1 MKKQN
6 SKIKNPVLS
15 ARAVAVEVLAGLD
28 IQKHDAAAR
37 LDKLMDKTN
46 ERARATDLVF
56 GVIRNLAAL
65 DAVLQ
70 KTASIKQELTN
81 KQILA
86 LLRIGAYEL
95 MYVPATPD
103 YAILNDAANLAATVS
118 KKSAGFVN
126 AVLRNLQR
134 AIQNRSLPLENQNQR
149 RILPTTDNSGCVF
162 TTDILP
168 DPQQDLAGFLSQA
181 FSLPAWLIS
190 QWLTDFGPQQTWQIS
205 QASNRRPSV
214 ILRPN
219 TLKINAEQ
227 LRQRL
232 EEDQLE
238 VQFSPDSTCLKLMQS
253 VDIARLKS
261 FQEGL
266 FFVQDIAAFEAITL
280 LPPEKDQTVLDLCA
294 APGTKTAVLAAAMQ
308 NTGTIYATDADSKRL
323 QKVTQNCQRLGI
335 RNVQIIEPNN
345 LGLLLAQKPAFDAVI
360 IDVPCSNTG
369 VLARRAEARWR
380 LDENSL
386 TGLSKI
392 QQQLLQQAI
401 SLVGPGGLIL
411 YSTCSIL
418 QRENQARINDILKHN
433 PEVSL
438 LREQFIYPAV
448 ETQNSFDHD
457 GGYAALLQKI

>member
-1 MKKQN
+1 MKKRN
-6 SKIKNPVLS
+6 SKTENTVLS
-15 ARAVAVEVLAGLD
+15 ARAVAVEVLAGLN

-37 LDKLMDKTN
+37 LDSWMNKTDQQ
-46 ERARATDLVF
+46 ARATDLVF
-56 GVIRNLAAL
+56 GVIRNLTAL
-65 DAVLQ
+65 DSILQ
-70 KTASIKQELTN
+70 KTANIKQELTN

-95 MYVPATPD
+95 IYVPATPD
-103 YAILNDAANLAATVS
+103 YAIINDAVNLATTVS

-134 AIQNRSLPLENQNQR
+134 AIGNRSLPLENQNQR
-149 RILPTTDNSGCVF
+149 RTLPTTDNNGCVF

-168 DPQQDLAGFLSQA
+168 DPQQDMAAFLSQA
-181 FSLPAWLIS
+181 FSLPVWLVS
-190 QWLTDFGPQQTWQIS
+190 QWLTDFGPQQTRQIC

-232 EEDQLE
+232 GEDGLE
-238 VQFSPDSTCLKLMQS
+238 VLFSPDGTCLKLVQS

-266 FFVQDIAAFEAITL
+266 FFIQDIAAFEAINL
-280 LPPEKDQTVLDLCA
+280 LPSEKDQTVLDMCA
-294 APGTKTAVLAAAMQ
+294 APGTKTAVAAAAMQ
-308 NTGTIYATDADSKRL
+308 NTGTIFATDADSKRL

-335 RNVQIIEPNN
+335 RNVQIIEPEN
-345 LGLLLAQKPAFDAVI
+345 LDSLLSQKPAFDAVI
-360 IDVPCSNTG
+360 VDVPCSNTG
-369 VLARRAEARWR
+369 VLARRVEARWR
-380 LDENSL
+380 LDEKFI
-386 TGLSKI
+386 TGLAKI

-401 SLVGPGGLIL
+401 ALTGPGGVIL

-418 QRENQARINDILKHN
+418 RQENHTRVNDALKQN

-438 LREQFIYPAV
+438 LREQFICPAV

-457 GGYAALLQKI
+457 GGYAALLGKI